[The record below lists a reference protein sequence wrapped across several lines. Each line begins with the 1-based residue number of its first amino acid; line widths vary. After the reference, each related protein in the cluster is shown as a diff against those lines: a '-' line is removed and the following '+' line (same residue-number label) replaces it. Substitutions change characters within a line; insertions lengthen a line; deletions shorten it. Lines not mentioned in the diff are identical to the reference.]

1 MLFDRLLYGFWF
13 ISGRCIQGRRKIDNW
28 GGGGHIFIYSC
39 YAQLISFE
47 IEIKILKSIVFTV
60 CEQEYMNI
68 CPPIIDLPACLAAL
82 PFVLY
87 FWLLRYRLFIDSL
100 YFQLLP
106 RRRRLFYIFGYFA
119 TVCLSTVYIS
129 NYFLARDFCQQT

>member
-1 MLFDRLLYGFWF
+1 M
-13 ISGRCIQGRRKIDNW
+13 SG

-68 CPPIIDLPACLAAL
+68 CPPPPTYRSSAAPDTSTSTQAQEQEKPRAQEEL
-82 PFVLY
+82 RVNTSTGTKRSKDISTCTRTKR
-87 FWLLRYRLFIDSL
+87 WLWRMWL
-100 YFQLLP
+100 
-106 RRRRLFYIFGYFA
+106 
-119 TVCLSTVYIS
+119 
-129 NYFLARDFCQQT
+129 